1 MKITLHRCC
10 IFFGLIALAAAW
22 PAAAQQVY
30 RWVDGTGRVNYSNE
44 PPPVEDKLSQSMLSV
59 VQDRVSTIA
68 TDKALIEATAAFR
81 RDALSGKGLAIAQ
94 RDADR
99 RAMERSMSAH
109 GTSYDPCA
117 ANGLDP
123 NCNGGGGYYPYGPY
137 AIVGALRP
145 PPRQFQHPG
154 GFSRSFSGARGSLSR

>member
-1 MKITLHRCC
+1 MKPTLHRC
-10 IFFGLIALAAAW
+10 IVFVGLVALAAAL
-22 PAAAQQVY
+22 PAIADQQVY
-30 RWVDGTGRVNYSNE
+30 KWVDGNGRLNYSNE
-44 PPPVEDKLSQSMLSV
+44 PPPAEDKFSQSMLSV

-68 TDKALIEATAAFR
+68 TDKSLIEATAAFR

-109 GTSYDPCA
+109 GTNYDPCA
-117 ANGLDP
+117 SNGLDP
-123 NCNGGGGYYPYGPY
+123 TCTGGGYYPYAPY

-154 GFSRSFSGARGSLSR
+154 GFNRSFAGARGSLSR

>member
-1 MKITLHRCC
+1 MKTTLHRCC
-10 IFFGLIALAAAW
+10 IVLGLIALAAAW

-30 RWVDGTGRVNYSNE
+30 RWVDGSGRVNYSNE
-44 PPPVEDKLSQSMLSV
+44 PPPAADKLSQAMLSV

-99 RAMERSMSAH
+99 IAQQRAMAAQ

-117 ANGLDP
+117 NNGLDP
-123 NCNGGGGYYPYGPY
+123 NCGGGGYYYGAPY

-154 GFSRSFSGARGSLSR
+154 GFNRSVAGVHGGLRR